1 MSRRCKKPTATA
13 PHLICIKNTAM
24 KFRELAAKRRS
35 VRKFTPEKIDQKV
48 IDSLIDT
55 ILTAP
60 SSKNTRST
68 RIAVSDDK
76 IVLAKI
82 AAMRSTGSAF
92 VKDAPLVFFIM
103 ADDSLTDL
111 WRENCA
117 ISATILQLA
126 AEDLG
131 LGSCWVHV
139 NGRPYSN
146 DEPEG
151 KTAEDYLRHEIPE
164 LAPYR
169 ILCVVAL
176 GYPATEAHPH
186 APHDDSDKVIVI

>member
-1 MSRRCKKPTATA
+1 
-13 PHLICIKNTAM
+13 M
-24 KFRELAAKRRS
+24 KFSELAARRRS
-35 VRKFTPEKIDQKV
+35 TRKFTPEKISRKV
-48 IDSLIDT
+48 IDSLIQT
-55 ILTAP
+55 TLTAP

-76 IVLAKI
+76 LVLAKV
-82 AAMRSTGSAF
+82 AAMRTTGSAF

-103 ADDSLTDL
+103 GDDSVTDL

-117 ISATILQLA
+117 ISATILQFA
-126 AEDLG
+126 AEELG
-131 LGSCWVHV
+131 LGTCWVHV
-139 NGRPYSN
+139 NGRPYSS

-151 KTAEDYLRHEIPE
+151 KTAEDYLRHEIPS

-176 GYPATEAHPH
+176 GYPASEPHPR
-186 APHDDSDKVIVI
+186 APQDDSDKVIEIQ

>member
-1 MSRRCKKPTATA
+1 
-13 PHLICIKNTAM
+13 M

-35 VRKFTPEKIDQKV
+35 VRKFTSKEVTQQV
-48 IDSLIDT
+48 IDSLIET
-55 ILTAP
+55 TLTAP

-68 RIAVSDDK
+68 RIAVSNDK
-76 IVLAKI
+76 LVLAKI

-92 VKDAPLVFFIM
+92 VKEAPLVFFIM

-126 AEDLG
+126 AEDIG

-151 KTAEDYLRHEIPE
+151 KTAEDYLRLEIPE

-176 GYPATEAHPH
+176 GYPSTDTMPH
-186 APHDDSDKVIVI
+186 FPHDDSDKVIFI

>member
-1 MSRRCKKPTATA
+1 MRV
-13 PHLICIKNTAM
+13 
-24 KFRELAAKRRS
+24 RELAAKRRS
-35 VRKFTPEKIDQKV
+35 VRKFSQEKISQEI
-48 IDSLIDT
+48 IDSLIET
-55 ILTAP
+55 TLTAP

-68 RIAVSDDK
+68 RIAYSDDK
-76 IVLAKI
+76 IVLAKV
-82 AAMRSTGSAF
+82 ATMRTTGSAF

-103 ADDSLTDL
+103 GDDSVTDL

-117 ISATILQLA
+117 ISATILQFA

-139 NGRPYSN
+139 NGRPYSS

-151 KTAEDYLRHEIPE
+151 KTAEDYLRHEIPA

-169 ILCVVAL
+169 ILSVLAV
-176 GYPATEAHPH
+176 GYPATETHPH
-186 APHDDSDKVIVI
+186 APHDDSDKIITL

>member
-1 MSRRCKKPTATA
+1 MR
-13 PHLICIKNTAM
+13 
-24 KFRELAAKRRS
+24 FRELAAKRRS
-35 VRKFTPEKIDQKV
+35 VRKFTQEKISQEI
-48 IDSLIDT
+48 IDSLIET
-55 ILTAP
+55 TLSAP

-68 RIAVSDDK
+68 RIAYSDDK
-76 IVLAKI
+76 IVLAKV
-82 AAMRSTGSAF
+82 AAMRTTGSAF

-103 ADDSLTDL
+103 GDDSVTDL

-117 ISATILQLA
+117 ISATILQFA

-139 NGRPYSN
+139 NGRPYSS

-151 KTAEDYLRHEIPE
+151 KTAEDYLRHEIPA

-169 ILCVVAL
+169 ILCVVAV
-176 GYPATEAHPH
+176 GYPATETHPH
-186 APHDDSDKVIVI
+186 APHDDSDKIITL

>member
-1 MSRRCKKPTATA
+1 
-13 PHLICIKNTAM
+13 M
-24 KFRELAAKRRS
+24 KFSELAAKRRS
-35 VRKFTPEKIDQKV
+35 IRKFTTEKISQEI
-48 IDSLIDT
+48 IDSLIST
-55 ILTAP
+55 TLTAP

-68 RIAVSDDK
+68 RLAVSDDK
-76 IVLAKI
+76 LILAKI
-82 AAMRSTGSAF
+82 AAMRSSGSAF

-117 ISATILQLA
+117 ISATFLQLA

-151 KTAEDYLRHEIPE
+151 KTAEDYLRHEIPA

-169 ILCVVAL
+169 ILCVVAV
-176 GYPATEAHPH
+176 GYPAAEPRPH
-186 APHDDSDKVIVI
+186 ETRDDSDKIINI

>member
-1 MSRRCKKPTATA
+1 ME
-13 PHLICIKNTAM
+13 
-24 KFRELAAKRRS
+24 FRELAAKRRS
-35 VRKFTPEKIDQKV
+35 VRKFTPEKVSREI
-48 IDSLIDT
+48 IESLLAT
-55 ILTAP
+55 TLTAP

-68 RIAVSDDK
+68 RIAFSDDK
-76 IVLAKI
+76 LVLAKV

-103 ADDSLTDL
+103 GDDSLTDL

-117 ISATILQLA
+117 ISATYLQLA

-139 NGRPYSN
+139 NGRPYSS

-151 KTAEDYLRHEIPE
+151 KTAEDYLRHEIPA

-169 ILCVVAL
+169 ILCAVAV
-176 GYPATEAHPH
+176 GRPAAETRPH
-186 APHDDSDKVIVI
+186 QLRDDSDKIITI